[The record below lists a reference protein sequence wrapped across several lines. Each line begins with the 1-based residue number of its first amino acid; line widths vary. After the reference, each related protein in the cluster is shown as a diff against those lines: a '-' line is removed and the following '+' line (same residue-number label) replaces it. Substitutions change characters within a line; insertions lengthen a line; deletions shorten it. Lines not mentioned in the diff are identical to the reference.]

1 MTKQSE
7 VIRKTIKYSTGFSAG
22 ALLFKESDAV
32 ISQIQ
37 NPEAF
42 LAGDE
47 IIPFQVIPVNSES
60 SQKRLYS
67 EVSKRLKSLDNTK
80 LFYLFQQSTQE
91 AKLLILFYA
100 TCKTYPVIADFMLTV
115 VLRKWHNMDKEI
127 SAFDFQSFLYELM
140 GSHPELEKLTPA
152 TIKKL
157 SQVVML
163 MLGELGMQKDNMITK
178 VDFDQQILEEIVS
191 NGDNWFLEALLLNE
205 NERLNISAK

>member
-47 IIPFQVIPVNSES
+47 IIPFHVIPVNSES

-67 EVSKRLKSLDNTK
+67 EVSKRLKSLDNSK

-100 TCKTYPVIADFMLTV
+100 ACKTYPVIADFMLTV

-163 MLGELGMQKDNMITK
+163 MLSELGMQKDHMITK